1 MIARLQRS
9 LHDNWISILTVLAL
23 VGGWQ
28 VAGALS
34 PTSPLRESPIVP
46 PWEFIFGRALIG
58 LSDYWRIDLWAPV
71 PQFGGQQTLLGA
83 LLAIGFHSALTLFR
97 LVAGLCLGAAVGTL
111 LGLALSWSDRVGR
124 LIAPTLHLVRMI
136 PLLALVPL
144 FQFWFGSSNMSAIGF
159 VAYGVGVVY
168 LVATVN
174 AVSNVPTRY
183 VEAARTMGAS
193 RFRTYRTVI
202 VPAIMPELFSSIFL
216 TLGLAWSAVIGAEF
230 IGVESGI
237 GRMIIWSDYF
247 SNTGR
252 MALLTIII
260 LVYAMI
266 SFALV
271 ARLQARVLRWLPRQS
286 RTRGR
291 SIARSIS
298 AERKRQKK

>member
-1 MIARLQRS
+1 MTGRFRKA

-23 VGGWQ
+23 IAGWQ
-28 VAGALS
+28 IAGMLS

-83 LLAIGFHSALTLFR
+83 VLAIGFHSALTLFR
-97 LVAGLCLGAAVGTL
+97 LIAGLCLGAIVGTL
-111 LGLALSWSDRVGR
+111 LGLALSWSEPVRR
-124 LIAPTLHLVRMI
+124 LLAPTLHLVRMI

-159 VAYGVGVVY
+159 VGYGVGVIY

-174 AVSNVPTRY
+174 AVSNVPSRY

-193 RFRTYRTVI
+193 KLRTYRTVI
-202 VPAIMPELFSSIFL
+202 VPAILPELFSSIFL

-252 MALLTIII
+252 MALITLII
-260 LVYAMI
+260 LGYAMI

-271 ARLQARVLRWLPRQS
+271 ARLQAWVLRWLPQQGQS
-286 RTRGR
+286 RGRAVARGG
-291 SIARSIS
+291 AA
-298 AERKRQKK
+298 AEKRQKK

>member
-1 MIARLQRS
+1 MTDRVQKFWRS
-9 LHDNWISILTVLAL
+9 NWISILTILAL
-23 VGGWQ
+23 VAAWQ
-28 VAGALS
+28 VAAALS

-46 PWEFIFGRALIG
+46 PLEFIFSRAFIG
-58 LSDYWRIDLWAPV
+58 LSDYWRVDLWAPV

-83 LLAIGFHSALTLFR
+83 VLAIGFHSVLTLFR
-97 LVAGLCLGAAVGTL
+97 LVAGLCLGAVVGTF
-111 LGLALSWSDRVGR
+111 LGLALSWSDGVRR
-124 LIAPTLHLVRMI
+124 LLAPTLHLVRMI

-183 VEAARTMGAS
+183 VEASRTMGAS
-193 RFRTYRTVI
+193 KIRTYRTVVI
-202 VPAIMPELFSSIFL
+202 PAIMPELFSSIFL

-252 MALLTIII
+252 MALITLII
-260 LVYAMI
+260 LAYAMI

-271 ARLQARVLRWLPRQS
+271 AKLQGRLLRWLPQQQQ
-286 RTRGR
+286 TRGR
-291 SIARSIS
+291 QKTRGIS
-298 AERKRQKK
+298 ADAKRQK